1 MNHPGIYFSVIWA
14 GLLIISTILLNPI
27 STQHT
32 LRTKGSYACPP
43 CGCGMHSPEKIFEQA
58 GSCPACMMPLIKTT
72 GLRSPFF
79 EALFKI
85 ERFISYFHF
94 KLFYPAYFL
103 GLFVG
108 IVGLLR
114 YRNKGLVALF
124 YIFFLSH
131 VFYAFKHQLSGT
143 SYSLFMPI
151 RWQFFPVAFLLLT
164 GPALYLYL
172 KNRAERKKQLTK
184 KDRWHFLPGALV
196 VLAYTLFF
204 IGPEDW
210 RDWARYNNFD
220 HYIGVAEQ
228 FTFLFSGLYYLILSV
243 QVIKQEEQ
251 ADSWAKGWLWV
262 QLLILISWSIM
273 LSANLVLFRMMSTS
287 LDYHPIWTLMAL
299 FSLAGAYF
307 MLFKQELIAMSNPKK
322 ENRIAEDLLASLKLR
337 LESTMQKEKLY
348 LDPAL
353 NLPTLAESIAVKEK
367 ELSELLHSG
376 FGSSFYAYVS
386 QYRIEEVKRMLLD
399 PTNQQFTNFAIAQ
412 QAGFSSKSTFFHLFK
427 KHTGMT
433 PGAYKKKHLKQA

>member
-1 MNHPGIYFSVIWA
+1 MNHPGIYFSALWA
-14 GLLIISTILLNPI
+14 GLLIVSAILLTPI
-27 STQHT
+27 PTQQT
-32 LRTKGSYACPP
+32 LLIKGEYTCPP
-43 CGCGMHSPEKIFEQA
+43 CGCGMHSPEQTFDLP
-58 GSCPACMMPLIKTT
+58 GRCSACSMPLIKAT
-72 GLRSPFF
+72 GLHSPFF

-108 IVGLLR
+108 IVGLFR
-114 YRNKGLVALF
+114 YRNKGLVPLF

-151 RWQFFPVAFLLLT
+151 RWQFFPLAFLLLT

-172 KNRAERKKQLTK
+172 KNRAERRKKMTK
-184 KDRWHFLPGALV
+184 KDRWHFFPGVLV
-196 VLAYTLFF
+196 ILAYSAFF
-204 IGPEDW
+204 IGPENW

-228 FTFLFSGLYYLILSV
+228 FTFLFSGLYYLIRSV
-243 QVIKQEEQ
+243 QVIKHEEQ
-251 ADSWAKGWLWV
+251 VDSWAKGWLWA

-273 LSANLVLFRMMSTS
+273 LSANLFLFRLMSTS

-299 FSLAGAYF
+299 FSLVGAYV
-307 MLFKQELIAMSNPKK
+307 MLFKQELIAMGNAKK
-322 ENRIAEDLLASLKLR
+322 ENRMAEDRLASLKLK
-337 LESTMQKEKLY
+337 LASTMQQEKPY
-348 LDPAL
+348 LDSAL

-376 FGSSFYAYVS
+376 FESSFYAYVN

-433 PGAYKKKHLKQA
+433 PGAYKKKYLK